1 MWIEE
6 AVGGGEATSEEL
18 PKETPKSEIGEK
30 EERGEGERADTE
42 PGPALLHSRYNTPD
56 SASFSCLSTPV
67 CSSTYAPLQA
77 ALQALEAKADLDSCS
92 PLFDVTLTNLCS
104 SLTHNNN
111 LKIPTELQEGR
122 LTQQRQRALNP
133 RPASLDRRRS
143 PEDLS

>member
-1 MWIEE
+1 MDRRGSGG
-6 AVGGGEATSEEL
+6 GGGEATSEEL

-92 PLFDVTLTNLCS
+92 TLYPL
-104 SLTHNNN
+104 
-111 LKIPTELQEGR
+111 
-122 LTQQRQRALNP
+122 
-133 RPASLDRRRS
+133 RRD
-143 PEDLS
+143 PD